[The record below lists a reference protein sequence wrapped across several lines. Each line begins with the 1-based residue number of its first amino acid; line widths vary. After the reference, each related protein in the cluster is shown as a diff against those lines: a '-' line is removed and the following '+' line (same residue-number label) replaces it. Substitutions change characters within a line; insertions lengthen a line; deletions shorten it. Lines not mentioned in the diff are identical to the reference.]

1 MHDKWIDAGVA
12 NELRV
17 LLAYFSFRSEIIG
30 SFSSA
35 LTITALQLA
44 SSHVNT
50 YTHNMYTLT
59 VMMAHSF
66 TSGSFQRE

>member
-1 MHDKWIDAGVA
+1 MHMTTIHDKWIDALKPGVA

-35 LTITALQLA
+35 LRITALQLA

-50 YTHNMYTLT
+50 YTHTHT
-59 VMMAHSF
+59 
-66 TSGSFQRE
+66 